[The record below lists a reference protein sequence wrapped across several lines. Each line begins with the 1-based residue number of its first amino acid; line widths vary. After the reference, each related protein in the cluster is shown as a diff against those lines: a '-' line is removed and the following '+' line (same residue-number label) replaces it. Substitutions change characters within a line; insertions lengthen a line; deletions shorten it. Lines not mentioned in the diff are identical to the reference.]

1 MPTTFA
7 AGKKPSR
14 RDVPSHP
21 VTIGMTDEQFELW
34 MRSQGGLPITRG
46 EKEELQLRGL
56 FMALPS
62 RCNKRIHSLH

>member
-34 MRSQGGLPITRG
+34 MRSQGGLPIARG

-56 FMALPS
+56 DMALPPKKS
-62 RCNKRIHSLH
+62 RRVA